1 MRGYELTS
9 FQPAFLD
16 DNKTYRRTGNRTD
29 EVGVNP
35 GPMETDRT
43 FAFAGENERC
53 KASDLP
59 AQPNISF
66 QSMPPSKT
74 ISQRADT
81 SSQPPNTN
89 TVVIKLSRHGAPP
102 PTLLPDSLFRWAE
115 CVTQPSL

>member
-1 MRGYELTS
+1 MRGYQLTS

-16 DNKTYRRTGNRTD
+16 DNKTYRRTGNTTD

-81 SSQPPNTN
+81 SSQPPNTD

-102 PTLLPDSLFRWAE
+102 PTLLPDSLFRWA
-115 CVTQPSL
+115 